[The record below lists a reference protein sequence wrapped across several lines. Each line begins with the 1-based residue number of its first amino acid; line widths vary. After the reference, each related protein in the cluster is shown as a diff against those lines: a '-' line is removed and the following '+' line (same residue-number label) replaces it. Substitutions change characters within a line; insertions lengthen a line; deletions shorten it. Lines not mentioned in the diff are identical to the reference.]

1 MEKIGITYRIL
12 LFFGIKLSPKKYG
25 DFSFFSFINKA
36 LMLWKNEVLHKLAR
50 NSVIFCPAPLNARL
64 IRPLLHRLRG
74 VNIGKNVF
82 IGLEVIFDSIYSK
95 NIHIGDRCIITNGVK
110 ILCHNRDLKNY
121 NNSLRV
127 SDLDYIVS
135 DVIIEND
142 VTIGTG
148 AIILPGVTIGKGSV
162 VSAGS
167 LVNKNVEAYTLVAGV
182 PAKKIKTF

>member
-1 MEKIGITYRIL
+1 MEKTSIAYRM
-12 LFFGIKLSPKKYG
+12 LFFLGIKLSPKKYG
-25 DFSFFSFINKA
+25 KFSLFSFINKA
-36 LMLWKNEVLHKLAR
+36 LILWKNEALHKLAR
-50 NSVIFCPAPLNARL
+50 NSVVLCPAPLNSRL

-95 NIHIGDRCIITNGVK
+95 KIHIGDRCIITNGVK
-110 ILCHNRDLKNY
+110 ILCHNRDLTNY
-121 NNSLRV
+121 NKSMKV

-135 DVIIEND
+135 DVVIEND

-162 VSAGS
+162 VAAGAVVS
-167 LVNKNVEAYTLVAGV
+167 IDVEPFTMVAGI
-182 PAKKIKTF
+182 PAKVIKKF